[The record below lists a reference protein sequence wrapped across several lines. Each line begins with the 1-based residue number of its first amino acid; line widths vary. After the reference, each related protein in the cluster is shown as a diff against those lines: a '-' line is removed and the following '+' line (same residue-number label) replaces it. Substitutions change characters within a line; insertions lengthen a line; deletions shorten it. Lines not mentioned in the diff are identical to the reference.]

1 MHRLL
6 ALTVLAL
13 GVVAV
18 QAQDAKDSEKS
29 AKTKKL
35 LETKIAAVD
44 YKDTL
49 VQDVIRDLQDKV
61 KEIAKGELLIARD
74 PTGAVSG
81 NAKVSYEAKNK
92 TLKEVLDELCKKN
105 DLNWTIVNGK
115 YKAFGVKYDGYIFLN
130 K

>member
-1 MHRLL
+1 MRRLL

-18 QAQDAKDSEKS
+18 QAQDAKDSEKT

-35 LETKIAAVD
+35 LETKISVE

-49 VQDVIRDLQDKV
+49 VQDVLKDLQAQV
-61 KEIAKGELLIARD
+61 KDIAKGELTIARD

-81 NAKVSYEAKNK
+81 NAKVTYDAKNK

-105 DLNWTIVNGK
+105 DLTWSIINGK
-115 YKAFGVKYDGYIFLN
+115 YKAFGVKYDGFVFIN

>member
-1 MHRLL
+1 MRRLL

-18 QAQDAKDSEKS
+18 QAQDAKDSEKT

-35 LETKIAAVD
+35 LETKLSVE

-49 VQDVIRDLQDKV
+49 VQDVIKDLQAQV
-61 KEIAKGELLIARD
+61 KDIAKGDLLIARD

-105 DLNWTIVNGK
+105 DLTWSIINGK
-115 YKAFGVKYDGYIFLN
+115 YKAFGVKYDGYVFLN